1 MTMKKMMLLVA
12 ALMMAF
18 GANAQQDTRREWLG
32 TFSSIS
38 LSGDMKVTLVALEE
52 GGQPMMI
59 VKAEDRELSKLKY
72 TINNKGELSVRESTN
87 RKRTVRTEIEI
98 HFVNLDAIEV
108 SGSDVEV
115 KGLIEAPIFDIAV
128 SNGGFFKAEIDTQD
142 LMINATGQST
152 IDIDGRARYL
162 IVDATVAKID
172 LRELETMSSE
182 IQATQRGEVSVC
194 CTERLA
200 ATATLGGTIFY
211 RGNPSILRASSKMLG
226 SSINSI
232 E

>member
-1 MTMKKMMLLVA
+1 MKKMMLLVA
-12 ALMMAF
+12 ALMMAVV
-18 GANAQQDTRREWLG
+18 ANAQKDTRREWLG
-32 TFSSIS
+32 NFSSIS
-38 LSGDMKVTLVALEE
+38 LNGDMKVTLVPIEE

-59 VKAEDRELSKLKY
+59 VKAEDSELSKLKY

-98 HFVNLDAIEV
+98 HFATVDAIEV
-108 SGSDVEV
+108 AGSDVEV
-115 KGLIEAPIFDIAV
+115 KGLIAAPIFDVKV
-128 SNGGFFKAEIDTQD
+128 SNGGFFKTEIDTQD

-162 IVDATVAKID
+162 KVDDTMAKID
-172 LRELETMSSE
+172 LRELETMSAE
-182 IQATQRGEVSVC
+182 VLATQRGEVSVY
-194 CTERLA
+194 CTERLS
-200 ATATLGGTIFY
+200 ATATLGATVFY
-211 RGNPSILRASSKMLG
+211 RGNPLILRANSKLLG

>member
-1 MTMKKMMLLVA
+1 MLLVA
-12 ALMMAF
+12 ALLMAYV
-18 GANAQQDTRREWLG
+18 ANAQNDARREWLG

-38 LSGDMKVTLVALEE
+38 LTGDMKVTLVPIEE

-72 TINNKGELSVRESTN
+72 TINNKGELSVRESAN
-87 RKRTVRTEIEI
+87 RKRVTRTEIEI
-98 HFVNLDAIEV
+98 HFVAVDAIEV

-115 KGLIEAPIFDIAV
+115 KGLIKAPIFDVKV
-128 SNGGFFKAEIDTQD
+128 SNNGFFKAEIDTQD
-142 LMINATGQST
+142 LMIKATGQST

-162 IVDATVAKID
+162 IADVTVAKLD
-172 LRELETMSSE
+172 LRELETMSAE
-182 IQATQRGEVSVC
+182 VQAAQRGEISLF

-200 ATATLGGTIFY
+200 ATANLGGTVFY
-211 RGNPSILRASSKMLG
+211 RGNPSILRANSKLLG

>member
-1 MTMKKMMLLVA
+1 MTMKKIMLLMA
-12 ALMMAF
+12 TLLMAYC
-18 GANAQQDTRREWLG
+18 AQAQKDGRREWLG

-38 LSGDMKVTLVALEE
+38 LTGDMKVTLVPIEE

-72 TINNKGELSVRESTN
+72 TINNKGELSVRESNN
-87 RKRTVRTEIEI
+87 RKRLTRTEIEI
-98 HFVNLDAIEV
+98 HFVAVDAIEV

-115 KGLIEAPIFDIAV
+115 KGTIEAPIFDVKV
-128 SNGGFFKAEIDTQD
+128 SNNGFFKAEIDTQD
-142 LMINATGQST
+142 LMIKASGQST

-162 IVDATVAKID
+162 IADATVAKLD
-172 LRELETMSSE
+172 LRELETMSAE
-182 IQATQRGEVSVC
+182 VQAAQRGEISLF

-200 ATATLGGTIFY
+200 ATANLGGTVFY
-211 RGNPSILRASSKMLG
+211 RGNPSILRANSKLLG

>member
-1 MTMKKMMLLVA
+1 MKKMIILA
-12 ALMMAF
+12 AAIMMAF
-18 GANAQQDTRREWLG
+18 VANAQQDTRREWLG
-32 TFSSIS
+32 NFSSIS
-38 LSGDMKVTLVALEE
+38 LNGDMKVTLVPIKE

-98 HFVNLDAIEV
+98 HFTAVDAIEI
-108 SGSDVEV
+108 SSSDVEV
-115 KGLIEAPIFDIAV
+115 NGLIAAPIFDVTV

-152 IDIDGRARYL
+152 IDINGRARYL

-172 LRELETMSSE
+172 LRELETMSAE
-182 IQATQRGEVSVC
+182 VQAAQRGEVSVF

-200 ATATLGGTIFY
+200 ATANLGGTVFY
-211 RGNPSILRASSKMLG
+211 RGNPSILRANSKLLG

>member
-1 MTMKKMMLLVA
+1 MKKIMLLMA
-12 ALMMAF
+12 TLLMAYC
-18 GANAQQDTRREWLG
+18 AQAQKDGRREWLG

-38 LSGDMKVTLVALEE
+38 LTGDMKVTLVPIEE

-72 TINNKGELSVRESTN
+72 TINNKGELSVRESNN
-87 RKRTVRTEIEI
+87 RKRLTRTEIEI
-98 HFVNLDAIEV
+98 HFVAVDAIEV

-115 KGLIEAPIFDIAV
+115 KGTIEAPIFDVKV
-128 SNGGFFKAEIDTQD
+128 SNNGFFKAEIDTQD
-142 LMINATGQST
+142 LMIKASGQST

-162 IVDATVAKID
+162 IADATVAKLD
-172 LRELETMSSE
+172 LRELETMSAE
-182 IQATQRGEVSVC
+182 VQAAQRGEISLF

-200 ATATLGGTIFY
+200 ATANLGGTVFY
-211 RGNPSILRASSKMLG
+211 RGNPSILRANSKLLG

>member
-1 MTMKKMMLLVA
+1 MTMKKIMLLVA
-12 ALMMAF
+12 ALLMAYV
-18 GANAQQDTRREWLG
+18 ANAQNDARREWLG

-38 LSGDMKVTLVALEE
+38 LTGDMKVTLVPIEE

-72 TINNKGELSVRESTN
+72 TINNKGELSVRESAN
-87 RKRTVRTEIEI
+87 RKRVTRTEIEI
-98 HFVNLDAIEV
+98 HFVAVDAIEV

-115 KGLIEAPIFDIAV
+115 KGLIKAPIFDVKV
-128 SNGGFFKAEIDTQD
+128 SNNGFFKAEIDTQD
-142 LMINATGQST
+142 LMIKATGQST

-162 IVDATVAKID
+162 IADVTVAKLD
-172 LRELETMSSE
+172 LRELETMSAE
-182 IQATQRGEVSVC
+182 VQAAQRGEISLF

-200 ATATLGGTIFY
+200 ATANLGGTVFY
-211 RGNPSILRASSKMLG
+211 RGNPSILRANSKLLG

>member
-12 ALMMAF
+12 AIMVAF

-32 TFSSIS
+32 NFSSIS
-38 LSGDMKVTLVALEE
+38 LTGDMKVTLVALEE
-52 GGQPMMI
+52 GGQPIMI

-98 HFVNLDAIEV
+98 HFVNIDAIEV

-115 KGLIEAPIFDIAV
+115 KGLIEAPIFDVAV

-182 IQATQRGEVSVC
+182 VQATQRGEVSVY

-200 ATATLGGTIFY
+200 ATATLGGAVFY

>member
-1 MTMKKMMLLVA
+1 MKKMIILA
-12 ALMMAF
+12 AAIMMAF
-18 GANAQQDTRREWLG
+18 VANAQQDTRREWLG
-32 TFSSIS
+32 NFSSIS
-38 LSGDMKVTLVALEE
+38 LNGDMKVTLVPIEE

-98 HFVNLDAIEV
+98 HFTAVDAIEI
-108 SGSDVEV
+108 SSSDVDV
-115 KGLIEAPIFDIAV
+115 KGLIAAPIFDVTV

-172 LRELETMSSE
+172 LRELETMSAE
-182 IQATQRGEVSVC
+182 VQAAQRGEVSVF
-194 CTERLA
+194 CTDRLA
-200 ATATLGGTIFY
+200 ATANLGGTVFY
-211 RGNPSILRASSKMLG
+211 RGNPSILRANSKLLG

>member
-1 MTMKKMMLLVA
+1 MKKIMLLVA
-12 ALMMAF
+12 ALLMAYV
-18 GANAQQDTRREWLG
+18 ANAQNDARREWLG

-38 LSGDMKVTLVALEE
+38 LTGDMKVTLVPIEE

-72 TINNKGELSVRESTN
+72 TINNKGELSVRESAN
-87 RKRTVRTEIEI
+87 RKRVTRTEIEI
-98 HFVNLDAIEV
+98 HFVAVDAIEV

-115 KGLIEAPIFDIAV
+115 KGLIKAPIFDVKV
-128 SNGGFFKAEIDTQD
+128 SNNGFFKAEIDTQD
-142 LMINATGQST
+142 LMIKATGQST

-162 IVDATVAKID
+162 IADVTVAKLD
-172 LRELETMSSE
+172 LRELETMSAE
-182 IQATQRGEVSVC
+182 VQAAQRGEISLF

-200 ATATLGGTIFY
+200 ATANLGGTVFY
-211 RGNPSILRASSKMLG
+211 RGNPSILRANSKLLG

>member
-1 MTMKKMMLLVA
+1 MKKMMLLVA

-87 RKRTVRTEIEI
+87 RKRIVRTEIEI

-182 IQATQRGEVSVC
+182 IQATQRGEVSVY

>member
-1 MTMKKMMLLVA
+1 MKKMMLLVA
-12 ALMMAF
+12 AIMVAF

-32 TFSSIS
+32 NFSSIS
-38 LSGDMKVTLVALEE
+38 LIGDMKVTLVALEE

-87 RKRTVRTEIEI
+87 RKRTIRTEIEI
-98 HFVNLDAIEV
+98 HFVNIDAIEV

-115 KGLIEAPIFDIAV
+115 KGLIEAPIFDVAV

-182 IQATQRGEVSVC
+182 VQATQRGEVSVY

-200 ATATLGGTIFY
+200 ATATLGGAVFY

>member
-1 MTMKKMMLLVA
+1 MKKMMLLVA

-182 IQATQRGEVSVC
+182 IQATQRGEVSVY

>member
-1 MTMKKMMLLVA
+1 
-12 ALMMAF
+12 
-18 GANAQQDTRREWLG
+18 
-32 TFSSIS
+32 
-38 LSGDMKVTLVALEE
+38 MKVTLVPIEE

-72 TINNKGELSVRESTN
+72 TINNKGELSVRESNN
-87 RKRTVRTEIEI
+87 RKRLTRTEIEI
-98 HFVNLDAIEV
+98 HFVAVDAIEA

-115 KGLIEAPIFDIAV
+115 KGTIEAPIFDVKV
-128 SNGGFFKAEIDTQD
+128 SNNGFFKAEIDTQD
-142 LMINATGQST
+142 LMIKASGQST

-162 IVDATVAKID
+162 IADATVAKLD
-172 LRELETMSSE
+172 LRELETMSAE
-182 IQATQRGEVSVC
+182 VQAAQRGEISLF

-200 ATATLGGTIFY
+200 ATANLGGTVFY
-211 RGNPSILRASSKMLG
+211 RGNPSILRANSKLLG

>member
-1 MTMKKMMLLVA
+1 MKKIILLVA
-12 ALMMAF
+12 ALLMAYV
-18 GANAQQDTRREWLG
+18 ANAQNDARREWLG

-38 LSGDMKVTLVALEE
+38 LTGDMKVTLVPIEE

-72 TINNKGELSVRESTN
+72 TINNKGELSVRESAN
-87 RKRTVRTEIEI
+87 RKRVTRTEIEI
-98 HFVNLDAIEV
+98 HFVAVDAIEV

-115 KGLIEAPIFDIAV
+115 KGLIKAPIFDVKV
-128 SNGGFFKAEIDTQD
+128 SNNGFFKAEIDTQD
-142 LMINATGQST
+142 LMIKATGQST

-162 IVDATVAKID
+162 IADVTVAKLD
-172 LRELETMSSE
+172 LRELETMSAE
-182 IQATQRGEVSVC
+182 VQAAQRGEISLF

-200 ATATLGGTIFY
+200 ATANLGGTVFY
-211 RGNPSILRASSKMLG
+211 RGNPSILRANSKLLG

>member
-1 MTMKKMMLLVA
+1 MKKIMLLMA
-12 ALMMAF
+12 TLLMAYC
-18 GANAQQDTRREWLG
+18 AQAQNDGRREWLG

-38 LSGDMKVTLVALEE
+38 LTGDMKVTLVPIEE

-72 TINNKGELSVRESTN
+72 TINNKGELSVRESNN
-87 RKRTVRTEIEI
+87 RKRLTRTEIEI
-98 HFVNLDAIEV
+98 HFVAVDAIEV

-115 KGLIEAPIFDIAV
+115 KGTIEAPIFDVKV
-128 SNGGFFKAEIDTQD
+128 SNNGFFKAEIDTQD
-142 LMINATGQST
+142 LMIKASGQST

-162 IVDATVAKID
+162 IADATVAKLD
-172 LRELETMSSE
+172 LRELETMSAE
-182 IQATQRGEVSVC
+182 VQAAQRGEISLL

-200 ATATLGGTIFY
+200 ATANLGGTVFY
-211 RGNPSILRASSKMLG
+211 RGNPSILRANSKLLG

>member
-1 MTMKKMMLLVA
+1 MKKMMLLVA
-12 ALMMAF
+12 ALMMAVV
-18 GANAQQDTRREWLG
+18 ANAQKDTRREWLG
-32 TFSSIS
+32 NFSSIS
-38 LSGDMKVTLVALEE
+38 LNGDMKVTLVPIEE

-59 VKAEDRELSKLKY
+59 VKAEDSELSKLKY

-98 HFVNLDAIEV
+98 HFATVDAIEV
-108 SGSDVEV
+108 AGSDVEV
-115 KGLIEAPIFDIAV
+115 KGLIAAPIFDVKV
-128 SNGGFFKAEIDTQD
+128 SNGGFFKTEIDTQD

-162 IVDATVAKID
+162 KVDDTMAKID
-172 LRELETMSSE
+172 LRELETMSAE
-182 IQATQRGEVSVC
+182 VLATQRGEVSVY
-194 CTERLA
+194 CTERLS
-200 ATATLGGTIFY
+200 ATATLGATVFY
-211 RGNPSILRASSKMLG
+211 RGNPSILRANSKLLG

>member
-1 MTMKKMMLLVA
+1 MKKMIILA
-12 ALMMAF
+12 AAIMMAF
-18 GANAQQDTRREWLG
+18 VANAQQDTRREWLG
-32 TFSSIS
+32 NFSSIS
-38 LSGDMKVTLVALEE
+38 LNGDMKVTLVPIEE

-98 HFVNLDAIEV
+98 HFTTVDAIEI
-108 SGSDVEV
+108 SSSDVEV
-115 KGLIEAPIFDIAV
+115 KGLIAAPIFDVTV

-172 LRELETMSSE
+172 LRELEAMSAE
-182 IQATQRGEVSVC
+182 VQAAQRGEVSVF

-200 ATATLGGTIFY
+200 ATANLGGTVFY
-211 RGNPSILRASSKMLG
+211 RGNPLILRANSKLLG

>member
-1 MTMKKMMLLVA
+1 MKKMLLLVA

-38 LSGDMKVTLVALEE
+38 LSGDMNVTLVALEE

-182 IQATQRGEVSVC
+182 IQATQRGEVSVY